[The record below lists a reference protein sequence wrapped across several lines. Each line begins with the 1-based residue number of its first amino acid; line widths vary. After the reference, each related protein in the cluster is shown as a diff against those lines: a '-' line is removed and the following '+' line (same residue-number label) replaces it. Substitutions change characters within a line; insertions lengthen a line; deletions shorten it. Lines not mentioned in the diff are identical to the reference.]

1 VTEPRGDDLER
12 TVARLL
18 SVGTYASI
26 ALLTAGV
33 VAMAAAGRSPLDPA
47 PGFDL
52 RRILPDLAALRP
64 EGFVWLG
71 IVLVVA
77 TPSARVATSLVGYLR
92 RSDRPMAVVSILI
105 LCVIALSVAAA
116 IAVGSEA

>member
-1 VTEPRGDDLER
+1 VTEPRSDELDR
-12 TVARLL
+12 SVARLL

-26 ALLTAGV
+26 ALLATGV
-33 VAMAAAGRSPLDPA
+33 AAMAAAGRSPLDAA
-47 PGFDL
+47 PGFDPA
-52 RRILPDLAALRP
+52 RILPDLAALRP

-71 IVLVVA
+71 IVLIVA

-92 RSDRPMAVVSILI
+92 RHDRPMAVVSILI

-116 IAVGSEA
+116 IAAGSRA

>member
-12 TVARLL
+12 SVARLL
-18 SVGTYASI
+18 SAGTYASI
-26 ALLTAGV
+26 ALLAAGV
-33 VAMAAAGRSPLDPA
+33 VAMAAAGRS
-47 PGFDL
+47 
-52 RRILPDLAALRP
+52 DLAALRP

-77 TPSARVATSLVGYLR
+77 TPSARVATSLAGYLR
-92 RSDRPMAVVSILI
+92 RHDRPMAVVSILI

-116 IAVGSEA
+116 LAVGSEA